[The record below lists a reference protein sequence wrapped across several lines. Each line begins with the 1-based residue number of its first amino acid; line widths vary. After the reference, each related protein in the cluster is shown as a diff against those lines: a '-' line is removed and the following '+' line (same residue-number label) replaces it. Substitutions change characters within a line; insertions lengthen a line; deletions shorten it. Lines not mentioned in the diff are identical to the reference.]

1 MNSIDLEFILLG
13 LVFAS
18 FIFIFFNNLTSSS
31 NKILVWLSRQSKSFL
46 PILIIVIILRSFIA
60 EPFKIPSGS
69 MIPTL
74 LVGDFILVNK
84 YEYGIRLPITKT
96 LIIRTSYPKRGD
108 VIVFRYPK
116 DKNVNFIKRVIGI
129 PGDKITYV
137 NKKLYVNGKKISKS
151 VYIEKDKK
159 HPYER
164 LPIFLEKIDN
174 KKYTIMDDNFY
185 PEDNFKIEVPEN
197 NYFVMG
203 DNRDHS
209 SDSRVWGFVPNDNL
223 VGRAFYIWMNFD
235 NYGFNFKRIGTT
247 IE

>member
-18 FIFIFFNNLTSSS
+18 LIFIFFNNITSSS
-31 NKILVWLSRQSKSFL
+31 NRSLIWLSRQSKSFL

-96 LIIRTSYPKRGD
+96 LIIRTASPKRGD

-116 DKNVNFIKRVIGI
+116 DKNINFIKRVIGI

-137 NKKLYVNGKKISKS
+137 NKQQ
-151 VYIEKDKK
+151 
-159 HPYER
+159 
-164 LPIFLEKIDN
+164 
-174 KKYTIMDDNFY
+174 M
-185 PEDNFKIEVPEN
+185 
-197 NYFVMG
+197 
-203 DNRDHS
+203 
-209 SDSRVWGFVPNDNL
+209 
-223 VGRAFYIWMNFD
+223 
-235 NYGFNFKRIGTT
+235 
-247 IE
+247 